1 MNDGSDLHPPD
12 IWKTARKYPRLS
24 LTLPVELQVG
34 ETKIATNTLNLSAG
48 GMLLQPQRKPLALGT
63 EVQLQ
68 FSLPTGHAIAARA
81 KVVHVTTTAKVVHLM
96 GSAIGL
102 QFIEVDEAARLAL
115 SQFLRRMITYV
126 RRGVRVK
133 RQMHVT
139 VRRTAAPESAIE
151 TADTIVI
158 SRHGGLLSPHAT
170 FKANEEIF
178 LWWPDGKRGTT
189 ARVVHRRH
197 TGIPGLLEM
206 GFEFL
211 QNINFWGLDFP
222 QETEL

>member
-1 MNDGSDLHPPD
+1 
-12 IWKTARKYPRLS
+12 
-24 LTLPVELQVG
+24 
-34 ETKIATNTLNLSAG
+34 
-48 GMLLQPQRKPLALGT
+48 MLLQPQRKPLALGT
-63 EVQLQ
+63 EVKLQ
-68 FSLPTGHAIAARA
+68 FNLPTGQAIAARA

-102 QFIEVDEAARLAL
+102 QFTEVDEAARLAL

-139 VRRTAAPESAIE
+139 VRRTAAMESAIE
-151 TADTIVI
+151 MADTIVI
-158 SRHGGLLSPHAT
+158 SRHGGLLSTHAT
-170 FKANEEIF
+170 FNANEEIF
-178 LWWPDGKRGTT
+178 LWWPDGKRGAT

-197 TGIPGLLEM
+197 TGIAGPLEM

-211 QNINFWGLDFP
+211 QDFNFWGLDFP